1 MDSGVETGGAEGG
14 GAAALGGAGVGLLAG
29 VGVVAGA
36 GVATGVEGGVDAGV
50 GVAWDGAAGAVVE
63 SLEELPPPQALS
75 AATKNRNVTLQN
87 VLRAFE
93 PYPMPPF
100 HI

>member
-1 MDSGVETGGAEGG
+1 LDVDSGVETGGGAEGAG
-14 GAAALGGAGVGLLAG
+14 GGAGVGAAG

-36 GVATGVEGGVDAGV
+36 GVVAGV
-50 GVAWDGAAGAVVE
+50 GAAWDGAAGVE
-63 SLEELPPPQALS
+63 SLEELLAPQPLS
-75 AATKNRNVTLQN
+75 AAIRNRNVTSQN
-87 VLRAFE
+87 ALRAFE